1 MNRTMRAVLCYT
13 RTDLRWLLVTAAVI
27 GLFGE
32 VLGALT
38 CLLGEPEN
46 AGKIALGIMLGMTFL
61 CSTVMSILYLNTQF
75 SLFLSFSATRRG
87 LTAGLLLH
95 SLRMNLM
102 LVGFAFVWGTVDAL
116 VRGIFTGGYPLPSQW
131 IPWFV
136 WPIAHRIGSTG
147 VVRLVPGRCAAA
159 VRRSGILDL
168 LRSFYHCLR
177 NISHWADSALRLF
190 APVPWPMLAASIL
203 AVVAALAAL
212 SLHWLQR
219 TAIK

>member
-46 AGKIALGIMLGMTFL
+46 AGKIALGIMLGMTIL

-102 LVGFAFVWGTVDAL
+102 LVGFAFVWGTVDTL
-116 VRGIFTGGYPLPSQW
+116 VRGIFTGGYPLPWQW

-136 WPIAHRIGSTG
+136 WPIALVAPVWVGLFLGG
-147 VVRLVPGRCAAA
+147 VLQRFGA
-159 VRRSGILDL
+159 VGFWICYAV
-168 LRSFYHCLR
+168 FIIACG
-177 NISHWADSALRLF
+177 NISHWADAALRLF

-203 AVVAALAAL
+203 AVVAVLAAL